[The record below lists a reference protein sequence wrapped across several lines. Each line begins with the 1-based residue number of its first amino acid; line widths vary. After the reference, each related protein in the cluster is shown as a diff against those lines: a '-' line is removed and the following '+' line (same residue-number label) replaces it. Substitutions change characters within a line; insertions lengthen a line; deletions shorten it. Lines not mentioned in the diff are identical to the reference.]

1 MPFKDVLQIKS
12 YYTQQGEGKDVL
24 CLVGW
29 GQDSQMFQPTAD
41 YLADRFRVTVV
52 DYPGFGQSESMH
64 EAWDVDGYVQWL
76 DALLKVL
83 DVKDPIIIA
92 HSFGARLA
100 IKYQLTRPVHKLIL
114 TGAAGIR
121 PKRSLD
127 TVLRIY
133 SFKVLKQ
140 IFKLPFL
147 VKYQEPLRKLFGS
160 EDYKAISGVL
170 RASFVKIVNE
180 DLTPYLKHIE
190 VPTLLVWGDQDDA
203 TPLWMGKKMEKEIK
217 DAGLVIF
224 ENDGHYAYWNQLSR
238 FHAIVSV
245 FLEEDA
251 SHV

>member
-41 YLADRFRVTVV
+41 HLADRFRVTVV

>member
-41 YLADRFRVTVV
+41 HLADRFRVTVV

-76 DALLKVL
+76 DVLLKVL

>member
-1 MPFKDVLQIKS
+1 M
-12 YYTQQGEGKDVL
+12 
-24 CLVGW
+24 
-29 GQDSQMFQPTAD
+29 
-41 YLADRFRVTVV
+41 
-52 DYPGFGQSESMH
+52 
-64 EAWDVDGYVQWL
+64 
-76 DALLKVL
+76 

-170 RASFVKIVNE
+170 RARFVKIVNE

-190 VPTLLVWGDQDDA
+190 VPTLLIWGDQDDA

>member
-41 YLADRFRVTVV
+41 HLADRFRVTVV

-121 PKRSLD
+121 QKRSLD

-190 VPTLLVWGDQDDA
+190 VPTLLIWGDQDDA

>member
-190 VPTLLVWGDQDDA
+190 VPTLLIWGDQDDA

-238 FHAIVSV
+238 FHTIVSV

>member
-1 MPFKDVLQIKS
+1 MPFKDILQIKS

-41 YLADRFRVTVV
+41 HLADCFRVTVV

-190 VPTLLVWGDQDDA
+190 VPTLLIWGDQDDA

>member
-41 YLADRFRVTVV
+41 HLADRFRVTVV

-133 SFKVLKQ
+133 SFKVLKL

-190 VPTLLVWGDQDDA
+190 VPTLLIWGDQDDA

>member
-24 CLVGW
+24 CLAGW

-41 YLADRFRVTVV
+41 HLADRFRVTVV

-190 VPTLLVWGDQDDA
+190 VPTLLIWGDQDDA

>member
-29 GQDSQMFQPTAD
+29 GQDSQMFQLTAD
-41 YLADRFRVTVV
+41 CLADRFRVTVV

-100 IKYQLTRPVHKLIL
+100 IKYQLTRPVRKLIL

-190 VPTLLVWGDQDDA
+190 VPTLLIWGDQDDA

-217 DAGLVIF
+217 DAGLVVF

>member
-190 VPTLLVWGDQDDA
+190 VPTLLIWGDQDDA

-245 FLEEDA
+245 FLEEDT

>member
-41 YLADRFRVTVV
+41 HLADRFRVTVV

-100 IKYQLTRPVHKLIL
+100 IKYQLTRPVQKLIL

-190 VPTLLVWGDQDDA
+190 VPTLLIWGNQDDA

>member
-41 YLADRFRVTVV
+41 HLADRFRVTVV

-64 EAWDVDGYVQWL
+64 ETWDVDGYVQWL

-147 VKYQEPLRKLFGS
+147 VKYQEPLLKLFGS

-190 VPTLLVWGDQDDA
+190 VPTLLIWGDQDDA

>member
-29 GQDSQMFQPTAD
+29 GQDSQMFQQTAD
-41 YLADRFRVTVV
+41 HLADRFRVTVV

-160 EDYKAISGVL
+160 EDYKSISGVL

-190 VPTLLVWGDQDDA
+190 VPTLLIWGDQDDA

>member
-41 YLADRFRVTVV
+41 HLADRFRVTVV

-100 IKYQLTRPVHKLIL
+100 IKYQLTRPVQKLIL

-190 VPTLLVWGDQDDA
+190 VPTLLIWGDQDDA

>member
-12 YYTQQGEGKDVL
+12 YYTQQGVGKDVL

-41 YLADRFRVTVV
+41 HLADRFRVTVV

-190 VPTLLVWGDQDDA
+190 VPTLLIWGDQDDA

>member
-1 MPFKDVLQIKS
+1 MPIKDVLQIKS

-41 YLADRFRVTVV
+41 HLADRFRVTVV
-52 DYPGFGQSESMH
+52 DYPGFGHSESMH

>member
-121 PKRSLD
+121 AKRSLD

-190 VPTLLVWGDQDDA
+190 VPTLLIWGDQDDA

-245 FLEEDA
+245 FLEEDT

>member
-41 YLADRFRVTVV
+41 HLADRFRVTVV

-83 DVKDPIIIA
+83 DAKDPIIVA

-190 VPTLLVWGDQDDA
+190 VPTLLIWGDQDDA

>member
-190 VPTLLVWGDQDDA
+190 VPTLLIWGDQDDA

>member
-29 GQDSQMFQPTAD
+29 GQDGQMFQPTAD

>member
-1 MPFKDVLQIKS
+1 MPFKDILQIKS
-12 YYTQQGEGKDVL
+12 YYTQQGNGQDVL

-29 GQDSQMFQPTAD
+29 GQDTQMFQPTAD
-41 YLADRFRVTVV
+41 LLADRFRVTVV
-52 DYPGFGQSESMH
+52 DYPGFGQSETMH
-64 EAWDVDGYVQWL
+64 EVWDVDGYVQWL

-83 DVKDPIIIA
+83 DVKNPIIIA
-92 HSFGARLA
+92 HSFGARVA

-127 TVLRIY
+127 TSLRIY
-133 SFKVLKQ
+133 SFKILKQ

-180 DLTPYLKHIE
+180 DLTPYLKHID
-190 VPTLLVWGDQDDA
+190 VPTLLIWGDQDDA

-224 ENDGHYAYWNQLSR
+224 ENDGHYAYWNQLNR
-238 FHAIVSV
+238 FHAIIQV